1 MAVSVS
7 VVETPHAIL
16 INIYA
21 EGIRLVLAIPNGFWM
36 SI

>member
-16 INIYA
+16 INIYI
-21 EGIRLVLAIPNGFWM
+21 EGIRLALSIPNGFWM

>member
-7 VVETPHAIL
+7 VVETHAIL